1 MIITITRTIILYIFV
16 TLGIRLMGKRQIGE
30 MQPNEL
36 VVTLLISETAAIPL
50 QDTTQPILNGLV
62 AIFVLVILEIMI
74 SVLSMK
80 SRFMRKIMNGKSAV
94 IIKNGVIDQQMMK
107 SVRMTVLDLVELLRG
122 QDVFDISTVAFA
134 VLEVNGNL
142 SVLLKSAEQPA
153 TVADL
158 KIEKKKALLQLPVI
172 SDGKIVKESLD
183 FVGADEKDIRKKL
196 KGGNVADVFLMTMDR
211 EGNHNIIKREGKE
224 MKRLIPAAI
233 LLAVVLISYFGSLK
247 YINDSCAEADRLAD
261 KCEAEYRSGRN
272 AEEEIERLKK
282 LWDKKEKMLSFFVN
296 HADIDNIELELSSLT
311 VFASEKEDAMFYD
324 HIESMRTMLHQI
336 KEDTVLS
343 THSVF

>member
-153 TVADL
+153 TAADL
-158 KIEKKKALLQLPVI
+158 KIKKEKALLQLPVI

-183 FVGADEKDIRKKL
+183 FVQADEKDIRKKL
-196 KGGNVADVFLMTMDR
+196 KGDNVSDVFLMTMDK
-211 EGNHNIIKREGKE
+211 EGNHNIIKR
-224 MKRLIPAAI
+224 R
-233 LLAVVLISYFGSLK
+233 
-247 YINDSCAEADRLAD
+247 
-261 KCEAEYRSGRN
+261 
-272 AEEEIERLKK
+272 EEK
-282 LWDKKEKMLSFFVN
+282 
-296 HADIDNIELELSSLT
+296 
-311 VFASEKEDAMFYD
+311 
-324 HIESMRTMLHQI
+324 
-336 KEDTVLS
+336 
-343 THSVF
+343 